1 MLANSAPPLAE
12 EGDTTPRGAR
22 VSGID
27 AAESLLAIAHE
38 RVIDGDFRTGEMKVL
53 PAKCY
58 G

>member
-27 AAESLLAIAHE
+27 
-38 RVIDGDFRTGEMKVL
+38 GDFRTGGMEVL